1 MPQLSYRRPYLGSF
15 SVSLLNTSPSC
26 FFSLLFIVSSLFIF
40 FSLLYP
46 CGVLH
51 VNELGR
57 GPRSVS
63 LVHINVDRVPLW
75 FSLSDHTFLQLYM
88 FSTLYATYASMMQYY
103 YTIYNTCT
111 CSRSYIGLFCLPYH
125 FYYHYYHNYHHFL
138 FIWPVW
144 MSIIYMYVFCI
155 ITVMHCMYN
164 LIWYL
169 FNVSAIDIF
178 YVWISY
184 GIHVLV
190 HLSLFV

>member
-1 MPQLSYRRPYLGSF
+1 MAHFLFFLTPLFSF
-15 SVSLLNTSPSC
+15 FL
-26 FFSLLFIVSSLFIF
+26 SLLFIVSSLFIF

-75 FSLSDHTFLQLYM
+75 FTERSYLFTIICM

-111 CSRSYIGLFCLPYH
+111 CFWSYIGLSCLP
-125 FYYHYYHNYHHFL
+125 YHNYHHSL

-184 GIHVLV
+184 GIHVLA

>member
-57 GPRSVS
+57 GPRSVF

-75 FSLSDHTFLQLYM
+75 FTERSYLFTIICM

-103 YTIYNTCT
+103 YTITCT
-111 CSRSYIGLFCLPYH
+111 CVQSYIGL
-125 FYYHYYHNYHHFL
+125 
-138 FIWPVW
+138 
-144 MSIIYMYVFCI
+144 SIIHVHVFNHI
-155 ITVMHCMYN
+155 
-164 LIWYL
+164 
-169 FNVSAIDIF
+169 
-178 YVWISY
+178 
-184 GIHVLV
+184 
-190 HLSLFV
+190 